1 MNATTLRIAHVPDSS
16 PPQFRV
22 QGASELKS
30 SDPVEL
36 TPPSE
41 VPVEGRQEK
50 LPHQLQWYLEEFLEY
65 PFSPRT
71 EQADHVLAALKG

>member
-1 MNATTLRIAHVPDSS
+1 MSATTLRIAHLPDSS

-22 QGASELKS
+22 LRASDLKS
-30 SDPVEL
+30 SDSVEL
-36 TPPSE
+36 TPPAE
-41 VPVEGRQEK
+41 VPVENRQEK

-71 EQADHVLAALKG
+71 EQAIMSSTL